1 MMLSAP
7 PSFMLSISIEPLS
20 RSIAALAR
28 NIPRPIL
35 SFRLEIKGSPSFS
48 ITSLGIPGPSSLIQ
62 ISNLK
67 GDSLVMLKWTTTL
80 LCAALMAFSIIL
92 ITACLTLRFEV
103 TTDSDLSLDME
114 FDRRG
119 WVYVHNIILNVICE
133 GLERYVFNFFRI
145 VFIVIE
151 IKLRKRI
158 FTARHLLS

>member
-7 PSFMLSISIEPLS
+7 PSSMLIISIEPLS

-48 ITSLGIPGPSSLIQ
+48 ITSFGIPGPSSLIK

-67 GDSLVMLKWTTTL
+67 GDSLEILKWTTTL

-103 TTDSDLSLDME
+103 TTDSKLSSIWNSIEEADVCSQYNLE
-114 FDRRG
+114 CYLRRSRAIRFQFLQDCL
-119 WVYVHNIILNVICE
+119 YCN
-133 GLERYVFNFFRI
+133 RD
-145 VFIVIE
+145 
-151 IKLRKRI
+151 
-158 FTARHLLS
+158 